1 MVADINSDRDWQQ
14 FLSDYSLLVK
24 CFVLYR
30 KADDTP
36 IAFAYIME
44 EDDKGKIV
52 SFHGGGWG
60 KSIANTLLYY
70 RGMIRLVE
78 SLLNDGLKVR
88 TACLISNTIA
98 YRFIKSAGFVNYRNS
113 DTYHY
118 FWINKKR
125 LYSSR
130 IYKSLIL
137 NTCQKFHNLS
147 KD

>member
-1 MVADINSDRDWQQ
+1 
-14 FLSDYSLLVK
+14 
-24 CFVLYR
+24 
-30 KADDTP
+30 
-36 IAFAYIME
+36 
-44 EDDKGKIV
+44 
-52 SFHGGGWG
+52 
-60 KSIANTLLYY
+60 
-70 RGMIRLVE
+70 MIRLVE

-118 FWINKKR
+118 FGINKKR

>member
-1 MVADINSDRDWQQ
+1 
-14 FLSDYSLLVK
+14 
-24 CFVLYR
+24 
-30 KADDTP
+30 
-36 IAFAYIME
+36 ME

-60 KSIANTLLYY
+60 KSVANTLLFY
-70 RGMIRLVE
+70 RGMICLVE

-88 TACLISNTIA
+88 TACLKGNTVA
-98 YRFIKSAGFVNYRNS
+98 YRFIKSAGFVNLRNS

-130 IYKSLIL
+130 IYK
-137 NTCQKFHNLS
+137 KFNRL
-147 KD
+147 